1 MHLTPRTRDELREQ
15 IEADTALLLGHN
27 IMDYS
32 LLLGIHDSETRRRSD
47 QHSRS
52 KSASK
57 SSVNPLMAAHDA
69 DGSAAARSS
78 TADAHGGDTAGPAYL
93 TPTRWM
99 NCYGGMRVPELEG
112 GEAGEEELTMARVDE
127 ELGDAKVYYVAI
139 IDTLQTYNAI
149 KKMERFAKTLKIKTL
164 AGITRKQANT
174 DISSMDAITVRLF
187 FRVLLSPP
195 SPTHTLSLAPFLT
208 LFFPIARPSRAHP
221 SPLYLLSF
229 SLSFFLSL
237 SRHNN
242 NERVQYRM
250 RFLGFVSDSVAPDP
264 LTIRL
269 VDAEQWAFYKA
280 VLAHESEVR
289 RIMEE
294 RGLIDGPGGAGG
306 GRGRKSSSQQEP
318 PLKTL
323 MPPSLAPPPSFEPP
337 PFDAAPVERQ
347 AAPAPAPLQSRASF
361 VGIAN
366 PNTTVHLL

>member
-78 TADAHGGDTAGPAYL
+78 TADAHGGDTASPAYL

-187 FRVLLSPP
+187 FRVLLSLRFSLSS
-195 SPTHTLSLAPFLT
+195 SPSLALRALT
-208 LFFPIARPSRAHP
+208 PPLSIFF
-221 SPLYLLSF
+221 LSF
-229 SLSFFLSL
+229 SLSFSL